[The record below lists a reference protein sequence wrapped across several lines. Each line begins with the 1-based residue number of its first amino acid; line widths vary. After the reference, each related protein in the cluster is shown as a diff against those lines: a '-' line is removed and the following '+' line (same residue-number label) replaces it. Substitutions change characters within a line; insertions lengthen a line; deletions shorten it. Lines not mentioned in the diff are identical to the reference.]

1 MWVRSLGREDPLEE
15 GTATHSSIL
24 AWRIP
29 WREEPDPVHRVVQRW
44 TQLNRGSTH
53 MHAHVSLPTSSGV
66 YSWNAVI
73 QIQITNGLYMVRTQP
88 HLRCCSTI
96 PRMLPSSAWSRMAG
110 RYYSAFKQQG
120 GGMMAKGRISP
131 FKSTTRD
138 CTCHFWSHPICQ
150 NLVKNISK
158 KC

>member
-1 MWVRSLGREDPLEE
+1 MCVRSLGREDPLEE

-131 FKSTTRD
+131 FKSTTRG